1 MEFIFFLY
9 IKFII
14 VDNMFELILDS
25 FILDNLFLYF
35 LYLFDSK
42 FWYFL
47 NVVIYIWLWI
57 CFFILLLEKTLRYIK
72 YYVVVLIV
80 VFL

>member
-35 LYLFDSK
+35 LNLFDSR

-47 NVVIYIWLWI
+47 NVVIYI
-57 CFFILLLEKTLRYIK
+57 
-72 YYVVVLIV
+72 
-80 VFL
+80 

>member
-14 VDNMFELILDS
+14 VDNMFVLILDS

-47 NVVIYIWLWI
+47 NVVIYI
-57 CFFILLLEKTLRYIK
+57 
-72 YYVVVLIV
+72 
-80 VFL
+80 